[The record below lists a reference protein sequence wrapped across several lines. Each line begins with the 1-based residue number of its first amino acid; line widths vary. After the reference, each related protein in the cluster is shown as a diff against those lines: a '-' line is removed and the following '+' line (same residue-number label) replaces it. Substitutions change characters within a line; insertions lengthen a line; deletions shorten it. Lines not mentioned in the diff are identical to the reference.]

1 MIMAKQGKEKNTR
14 NKSKHTELIERIK
27 NKKRVKKETRVER
40 LKAIT
45 KAAQEAA
52 KKANE

>member
-1 MIMAKQGKEKNTR
+1 MGKLGKEKNTR
-14 NKSKHTELIERIK
+14 NKNKHTELIERIK
-27 NKKRVKKETRVER
+27 NKKRTKKELRTER

-52 KKANE
+52 NKKVL

>member
-1 MIMAKQGKEKNTR
+1 MIMAKQGKEKNLR
-14 NKSKHTELIERIK
+14 NKNKHTELIERIK
-27 NKKRVKKETRVER
+27 NKKRTKKELRTER

-52 KKANE
+52 KKENS